1 MTTIPVWVEQQNGT
15 FTATVPGVPKLIA
28 TAGTRDEAVSALVT
42 DLTARQSRGEI
53 VMVALPQPSP
63 PPPRHHTPEEQEYLD
78 EMVRDIYRARDEE
91 KRREFP
97 E

>member
-1 MTTIPVWVEQQNGT
+1 MTTIPVWVEQENGT
-15 FTATVPGVPKLIA
+15 FTATVPGVPKLTA

-42 DLTARQSRGEI
+42 DLTARQSRGEL
-53 VMVALPQPSP
+53 VMVALPPQPTT
-63 PPPRHHTPEEQEYLD
+63 PRGPRSAEEEEAWD
-78 EMVRDIYRARDEE
+78 EVVAEIYRERDEQ